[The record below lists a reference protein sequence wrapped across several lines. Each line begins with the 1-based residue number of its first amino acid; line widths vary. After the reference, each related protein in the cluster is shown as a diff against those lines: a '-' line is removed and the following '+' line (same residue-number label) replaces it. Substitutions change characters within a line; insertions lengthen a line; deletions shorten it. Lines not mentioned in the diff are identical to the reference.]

1 MKSVTS
7 RSTARVTS
15 LAWLIP
21 LFAFCACS
29 EIATKP
35 PTEANIQGLS
45 PSGFVTLSETFVV
58 ALGGGSGK
66 LQFQGSDYPFNLI
79 GTVVGPS
86 ASFTKISVS
95 GEVYKLSTVSDFPG
109 AYAQRSGPPGLEKP
123 GAGDLWL
130 ENKAGVIMHLTGKSS
145 GVMLSLGRDEI
156 LVRM

>member
-1 MKSVTS
+1 MTSVLLRHAT
-7 RSTARVTS
+7 RVKK
-15 LAWLIP
+15 LILWAP
-21 LFAFCACS
+21 LVVLCACS
-29 EIATKP
+29 AMGKP
-35 PTEANIQGLS
+35 PTEASIEGLS
-45 PSGFVTLSETFVV
+45 PSGYVTLTETFVI
-58 ALGGGSGK
+58 ALGGGSGT
-66 LQFQGSDYPFNLI
+66 LQFQGQSYPFKLI

-95 GEVYKLSTVSDFPG
+95 GEVYKLNTVSDFPG

-130 ENKAGVIMHLTGKSS
+130 QNKAGVIMHLTGKSS

>member
-1 MKSVTS
+1 MTPVPSRHVT
-7 RSTARVTS
+7 RL
-15 LAWLIP
+15 LALIC
-21 LFAFCACS
+21 LTQLVALCGCS
-29 EIATKP
+29 AIGKP

-45 PSGFVTLSETFVV
+45 PSGYVTLTETFVV
-58 ALGGGSGK
+58 ALGEGSGT
-66 LQFQGSDYPFNLI
+66 LQFRGKDYPFKLI

-95 GEVYKLSTVSDFPG
+95 GEVYKLNTVSDFSG
-109 AYAQRSGPPGLEKP
+109 AYAQSSGPPGLEKA

>member
-1 MKSVTS
+1 MTFVPLRGTTRVKSLTLLV
-7 RSTARVTS
+7 ALLV
-15 LAWLIP
+15 LG
-21 LFAFCACS
+21 ACS
-29 EIATKP
+29 AMVKP
-35 PTEANIQGLS
+35 PTEADIAGLS
-45 PSGFVTLSETFVV
+45 PSGYVTLTETFVV
-58 ALGGGSGK
+58 ALAEGSGE
-66 LQFQGSDYPFNLI
+66 LQFKGRQYPFKLI

-95 GEVYKLSTVSDFPG
+95 GEVYKLNTVSDFPG
-109 AYAQRSGPPGLEKP
+109 AYSQRSGPPGLEKA

>member
-1 MKSVTS
+1 MPVPLSHATSS
-7 RSTARVTS
+7 RSLLCLLQL
-15 LAWLIP
+15 LAL
-21 LFAFCACS
+21 CACS
-29 EIATKP
+29 AIGKP
-35 PTEANIQGLS
+35 PTEAKIQGLS
-45 PSGFVTLSETFVV
+45 PSGYVTLAETFVV
-58 ALGGGSGK
+58 ALGGGSGT
-66 LQFQGSDYPFNLI
+66 LQFQDKDYPFKLI

-95 GEVYKLSTVSDFPG
+95 GEVYKLNTVSDLPG
-109 AYAQRSGPPGLEKP
+109 AYAQRSGPPGLEKA